1 MPRLWLRVL
10 LVVSLILLFVD
21 LGGSTIWDANE
32 AFYVETPRQ
41 MVQQGDYVNPSFNGQ
56 PRWNKPGFDESKWLP
71 AKIFGSPGS
80 ELRGLSCAA
89 PPLKFFETHKAVSS
103 RALTNGD
110 TLYDLA
116 GRFYG
121 DPELWPRIAKA
132 NPGVEPKALTVGQLM
147 QDAVTQCTVRTDA
160 ATIAH
165 LMTHRNYGS
174 LPVVDEEGTL
184 VGIVTDYDL
193 LQAMID
199 GRDLRK
205 VLATE
210 IMSMH
215 PLTVTED
222 QTLAQVADLFQDR
235 YVTRV
240 PVVRNNKLVGIL
252 ARRDL
257 LFGYMKASQY
267 WS

>member
-1 MPRLWLRVL
+1 MRQ
-10 LVVSLILLFVD
+10 
-21 LGGSTIWDANE
+21 TE
-32 AFYVETPRQ
+32 FY
-41 MVQQGDYVNPSFNGQ
+41 
-56 PRWNKPGFDESKWLP
+56 
-71 AKIFGSPGS
+71 
-80 ELRGLSCAA
+80 
-89 PPLKFFETHKAVSS
+89 LKAC
-103 RALTNGD
+103 
-110 TLYDLA
+110 
-116 GRFYG
+116 
-121 DPELWPRIAKA
+121 DPKS
-132 NPGVEPKALTVGQLM
+132 LTVGQLM
-147 QDAVTQCTVRTDA
+147 QDAVTRCTARTDG

-174 LPVVDEEGTL
+174 LPVVDEEGVL
-184 VGIVTDYDL
+184 IGIVTEYDL

-205 VLATE
+205 ILATE
-210 IMSMH
+210 IMSAH

-222 QTLAQVADLFQDR
+222 QTLAHVADVFQDR